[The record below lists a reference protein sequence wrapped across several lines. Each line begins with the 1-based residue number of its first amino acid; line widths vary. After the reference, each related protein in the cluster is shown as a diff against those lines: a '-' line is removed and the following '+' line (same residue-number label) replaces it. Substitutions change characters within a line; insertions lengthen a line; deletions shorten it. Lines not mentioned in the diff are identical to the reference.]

1 MTKVRILSPAKLNLY
16 LEVLNKRPDGYHNI
30 RSLFERISLS
40 DELTFRQSDNQRIEI
55 KSDAK
60 DIPKDGRNL
69 VYKAASL
76 LRDSLG
82 IKKGVS
88 IEIKKRIPAGS
99 GLGGGSSNAAS
110 ALLALKKLW
119 NLKLSQK
126 KLFAYGSHLGSD
138 VAFFLSG
145 ASFAVGEGRGE
156 KIKPLAHFKKKFWH
170 IIIVPDF
177 KVSTRE
183 IYDELDNL
191 ENHKKLAFG
200 QDFQPVSVVGKVP
213 CTFPY
218 HNKRKIGLSARQL
231 SQAVKL
237 PLGNIIYNR
246 LEEATFRRYPKVREL
261 KEALV
266 SRGVRNAAMSGSGG
280 AVFGMVNSRKEG
292 LGLLESFKHCKN
304 IKVFVARTL

>member
-1 MTKVRILSPAKLNLY
+1 MLQDSIKILSPAKLNLY

-40 DELTFRQSDNQRIEI
+40 DELTFKQSDGQCIEI
-55 KSDAK
+55 KSDSK

-76 LRDSLG
+76 LRDTLG

-88 IEIKKRIPAGS
+88 IEIKKRIPVGS

-110 ALLALKKLW
+110 ALLALKNLW
-119 NLKLSQK
+119 NLRLSQK
-126 KLFAYGSHLGSD
+126 KLLAYGSYLGSD

-156 KIKPLAHFKKKFWH
+156 KIKPLTHFKKKFWH

-177 KVSTRE
+177 KVSTQE
-183 IYDELDNL
+183 IYAGLDNL
-191 ENHKKLAFG
+191 EN
-200 QDFQPVSVVGKVP
+200 
-213 CTFPY
+213 C
-218 HNKRKIGLSARQL
+218 NKRETNLSARQL
-231 SQAVKL
+231 SQAAKI

-246 LEEATFRRYPKVREL
+246 LEEATFKRYPKVKEL
-261 KEALV
+261 KEALL
-266 SRGVRNAAMSGSGG
+266 SRGVQNAAMSGSGG
-280 AVFGMVNSRKEG
+280 AVFGIVNSRKEG
-292 LGLLESFKHCKN
+292 LRLLESFKHYKN
-304 IKVFVARTL
+304 ARAFVARTL

>member
-1 MTKVRILSPAKLNLY
+1 MSGMPKIVKVLSPAKLNLY

-40 DELTFRQSDNQRIEI
+40 DELTFKQSDDQRIEI
-55 KSDAK
+55 KSDSK

-76 LRDSLG
+76 LRGTLG

-110 ALLALKKLW
+110 ALLALKNLW

-126 KLFAYGSHLGSD
+126 ELFAYGAYLGSD

-156 KIKPLAHFKKKFWH
+156 KIKPLIHFKKKFWH

-183 IYDELDNL
+183 IYEGLDNL
-191 ENHKKLAFG
+191 KNHKKRG
-200 QDFQPVSVVGKVP
+200 M
-213 CTFPY
+213 
-218 HNKRKIGLSARQL
+218 NLSARQL
-231 SQAVKL
+231 SQAAKI

-246 LEEATFRRYPKVREL
+246 LEEATFRRYPKVKEL

-292 LGLLESFKHCKN
+292 LRLLESFKHCKN
-304 IKVFVARTL
+304 IRVFVARTL